1 MSEMAIPSNRAS
13 TGLGSRVESAVG
25 SGGSMRPAHHDA
37 SFVGRG
43 FFWPMQVDHTGAIR
57 LTDGAADIDAA
68 MAVVLATAPG
78 ERVMRP
84 EFGCR
89 IWDLLFEPVTAN
101 LLGLMAQAVRDALAQ
116 WEPRIQVESVDPIAD
131 PHDSALVSI
140 SISYR
145 VKATNDRRNLVYP
158 LYVIPHEED

>member
-1 MSEMAIPSNRAS
+1 MEEIPVPAA
-13 TGLGSRVESAVG
+13 GSIQ
-25 SGGSMRPAHHDA
+25 PAQRDA

-43 FFWPMQVDHTGAIR
+43 FFWPMQVDHTGSIR
-57 LTDGAADIDAA
+57 LTDGASDIDAA

-84 EFGCR
+84 DFGCR

-101 LLGLMAQAVRDALAQ
+101 LLGLMAQAVRDALTQ
-116 WEPRIQVESVDPIAD
+116 WEPRVIVETVDTVPD
-131 PHDSALVSI
+131 PHDSAVVSI
-140 SISYR
+140 RVGYR

-158 LYVIPHEED
+158 FYVIPHEEG